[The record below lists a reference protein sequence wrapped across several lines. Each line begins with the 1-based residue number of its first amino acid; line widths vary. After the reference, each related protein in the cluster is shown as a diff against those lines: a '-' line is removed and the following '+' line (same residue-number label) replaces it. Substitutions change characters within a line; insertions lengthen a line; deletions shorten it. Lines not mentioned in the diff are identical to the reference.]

1 MNPETRTY
9 PPIGTVSE
17 GTMRPEDLIPAFLGV
32 IEQYAPDR
40 YADLCADFDDTAWD
54 DVDLEFLSEFL
65 DELFGIMDEI
75 AAPYTYFGASEGD
88 GACYG
93 FWPDIAGLEEDARYR
108 DGVVKVSDDIDYV
121 MSVSDHGNVTLYDA
135 HTRAEIWSVV

>member
-1 MNPETRTY
+1 
-9 PPIGTVSE
+9 
-17 GTMRPEDLIPAFLGV
+17 MRSEDLIPAFMDV
-32 IEQYAPDR
+32 IEQYAPERFAQIEEPAWFDEDDEDSPAAEV
-40 YADLCADFDDTAWD
+40 AD
-54 DVDLEFLSEFL
+54 EFL

-93 FWPDIAGLEEDARYR
+93 FWPDIDGLEEDARYR
-108 DGVVKVSDDIDYV
+108 DGVVKIHDGAEFVTYPMYPVYYV

-135 HTRAEIWSVV
+135 RTRKEIWSVV